1 MKAIILAAGY
11 ATRLYPLTINTPKAL
26 LPINKKP
33 IIDYIVDELNT
44 ISEIDEIYVVTNR
57 RFAQHFTDWAKTA
70 PGKTPISVLDDG
82 TTSDE
87 NKKGAV
93 GDIGFVIA
101 EKKIDDELLVIAG
114 DNFFTYSLRDYV
126 DYYREKDHDCVCVK
140 KWPNKKELSQFG
152 VALLDENGKVLDI
165 EEKPKEPKSDT
176 AVFATYLYKRKQC
189 PCSGNIWM
197 GATIPTRRGTS
208 PHGCTNA
215 KTCTPT
221 HSPEN
226 VMTSAH
232 RKATGKFAA
241 CMKNK
246 KQRLLPPFLAEVR
259 QKKPTQR
266 VGFFFVVER
275 TIRRQ
280 KNMEWI
286 EVFVAT
292 SQMGLEPVEGVL
304 YQCGLNGLMI
314 HDEADFA
321 EFLENPN
328 REWDY
333 VADELVEE
341 KQEQTTGI
349 TFFLR
354 DNLYGREQ
362 LSQIKSALQSV
373 KETEKE
379 LDLGSLE
386 VTMKNV
392 AEEDWANNWKKYFK
406 PFPVGDKI
414 MIKPSWEELPAQTDK
429 IILKIDPGHIFRYR
443 HPRNHTAV
451 HGTHRKICEERRY
464 GAGYWLR
471 QRYPVH
477 RFFAAGRKG
486 SRRGGY

>member
-114 DNFFTYSLRDYV
+114 DNFFTYSLRDYG
-126 DYYREKDHDCVCVK
+126 K
-140 KWPNKKELSQFG
+140 KTMTAFASRNGLTKRNCPSSAWRCWMKTARCWILRKNPRNLSPTQRYLPHTFT
-152 VALLDENGKVLDI
+152 NG
-165 EEKPKEPKSDT
+165 
-176 AVFATYLYKRKQC
+176 KQC

-197 GATIPTRRGTS
+197 GATIPTHRGTS

-266 VGFFFVVER
+266 VGFF
-275 TIRRQ
+275 
-280 KNMEWI
+280 
-286 EVFVAT
+286 
-292 SQMGLEPVEGVL
+292 S
-304 YQCGLNGLMI
+304 
-314 HDEADFA
+314 
-321 EFLENPN
+321 
-328 REWDY
+328 
-333 VADELVEE
+333 
-341 KQEQTTGI
+341 
-349 TFFLR
+349 
-354 DNLYGREQ
+354 
-362 LSQIKSALQSV
+362 
-373 KETEKE
+373 
-379 LDLGSLE
+379 
-386 VTMKNV
+386 
-392 AEEDWANNWKKYFK
+392 
-406 PFPVGDKI
+406 
-414 MIKPSWEELPAQTDK
+414 
-429 IILKIDPGHIFRYR
+429 
-443 HPRNHTAV
+443 
-451 HGTHRKICEERRY
+451 
-464 GAGYWLR
+464 
-471 QRYPVH
+471 
-477 RFFAAGRKG
+477 
-486 SRRGGY
+486 